1 MKFTK
6 ILLIILYIFI
16 ETVKAQNPFT
26 YLSAVTQQVMANCK
40 SKGDSGVRQF
50 SECDQES
57 NYTNGQICCLAY
69 GTNAD
74 GTSFRGCISMNLTMF
89 QNRTL
94 TYNSDTISGTVV
106 CDKNY
111 NYDNYLKYSFFFLSY
126 LYIVEILL

>member
-1 MKFTK
+1 
-6 ILLIILYIFI
+6 
-16 ETVKAQNPFT
+16 
-26 YLSAVTQQVMANCK
+26 MANCK

-57 NYTNGQICCLAY
+57 NYTNGQICCFAY

-111 NYDNYLKYSFFFLSY
+111 NYDNYLKYSFFSCHTYTLLKFYYKFYKFILIIFNY
-126 LYIVEILL
+126 NINYDYDYI